1 MIVLFL
7 HEFERIEAEAFLTLA
22 SEMIEEDG
30 IITAEEDA
38 LLTEYAVALGV
49 PGFTYDAAAAA
60 AARDTM
66 AQLNEVSKRKVYME
80 LYTFAICDEFED
92 PSERRALN
100 ELREALDLDAHICHK
115 LEVCARDLFGVYAE
129 IENVLS
135 ADPSP
140 IKVEN

>member
-1 MIVLFL
+1 MLFL
-7 HEFERIEAEAFLTLA
+7 HEFARIEAEAFLTLA

-30 IITAEEDA
+30 IVTAEEDA
-38 LLTEYAVALGV
+38 LLAEYAASLRVT
-49 PGFTYDAAAAA
+49 GFTYDAAAAA

-80 LYTFAICDEFED
+80 LYTFAICDGFED

-115 LEVCARDLFGVYAE
+115 LETCARDLYGVYAE
-129 IENVLS
+129 IEDVLG

-140 IKVEN
+140 VRVEN